1 MKRLYQNIRKDP
13 EKLKRFQKLP
23 PLGYVQSFYGDGK
36 FYIYTGGAMPAG
48 IQIEYKGIIRMYD
61 KIPGYEYFIGEKTI
75 VIINMGNEIS
85 YKEQIF
91 SYEGKFTA
99 NNIMV
104 VDWQLNAVYSHP
116 TNNKIQTFNQLG
128 GQQTF
133 KNDTSILASKTEEN
147 PSGEDVV
154 TLWPNLGS
162 HWGEY
167 GNKGDRIG
175 RIPKKS
181 K

>member
-1 MKRLYQNIRKDP
+1 
-13 EKLKRFQKLP
+13 
-23 PLGYVQSFYGDGK
+23 
-36 FYIYTGGAMPAG
+36 
-48 IQIEYKGIIRMYD
+48 
-61 KIPGYEYFIGEKTI
+61 
-75 VIINMGNEIS
+75 MGNEIS